1 MSKEQ
6 KNQSARDAQRVELA
20 ILDNGPLSTERLSSL
35 CNFPTEKVAELCAKL
50 REERLLYPM
59 VTDHWRS
66 VTTEELAADLLRN
79 LPATYNDLRALGRG
93 HALFDRVFDRAFN
106 SLIES
111 GRATWVDSR
120 LYPTPPG
127 TSDDTVRDV
136 RTLNALREHTY
147 TQNSFGHLARAIGG
161 SVADAGY
168 SVARLIRTGNV
179 QFEQGV
185 YRVNP
190 KPLAPELADDLVLGD
205 LKLNNTNGLTVGA
218 LAESTGLR
226 LTVVQASLQTLQDS
240 GRARTYDG
248 FRYLP
253 CGPER
258 ERDVL
263 LAVRKTLAMSR
274 QGLRLSEIEDLA
286 GFAPEEVDAAV
297 LKLHGEGLIY
307 ADAAAGSYRM
317 LDARQAA
324 DRVSGLH
331 SMSLDELIAS
341 DGIGDTFWELTVL
354 RGYSRAIAAVP
365 AAHAPAPVV
374 QPTRLIDYIESAK
387 TVITRVRAILRG
399 FNVSRDNEL
408 DDALD
413 HLERLSE
420 NDIVETDVED
430 LRKEIEKHKEE
441 ISDLLDVIENAEYS
455 FDEAGSGLR
464 ETMRKYK
471 RSPRR

>member
-35 CNFPTEKVAELCAKL
+35 CNFPTEKVAELCATL

-59 VTDHWRS
+59 VTDHWRP
-66 VTTEELAADLLRN
+66 VTAEELAADLLKN
-79 LPATYNDLRALGRG
+79 LPAEYNDLRALGRG

-136 RTLNALREHTY
+136 R
-147 TQNSFGHLARAIGG
+147 
-161 SVADAGY
+161 
-168 SVARLIRTGNV
+168 NV

-307 ADAAAGSYRM
+307 ADAYAGRYRM